1 LLARNITEKMM
12 TYATGRSMSLR
23 DEEEIKQIAT
33 IANHSESGFRDLILE
48 IATSKIFTRR

>member
-1 LLARNITEKMM
+1 MM